1 MTVQTVVFNGIR
13 RETRT
18 YRNIY
23 KGVNLAE
30 LREGFFAQEEHCMW
44 GVMTQLKGKE
54 RIVLAR
60 FGEAQEGDE

>member
-1 MTVQTVVFNGIR
+1 MTVQTIVFNGIER
-13 RETRT
+13 QTRT

-30 LREGFFAQEEHCMW
+30 LREGFYAQEEHCQW
-44 GVMTQLKGKE
+44 GIMVQLKGTD

-60 FGEAQEGDE
+60 FGRDQEND